1 MVIRVLK
8 KLLWLVTNRN
18 FILLLAIV
26 LGLSIRNM
34 GDWVKNLTVPALAIV
49 MVVSLTRISFKS
61 FANAGIVLKSTFY
74 TILFNFVIFGA
85 VMMALAR
92 FLIKDN
98 DLWIG
103 FVILATAP
111 PGVAIAPFAR
121 ITGAD
126 EKFSVI
132 GMVGAYIASLLLIPL
147 AGFVF
152 VGKSFIQ
159 PLNLLIVFAE
169 LIIAPMLISQL
180 LVKLNLEKYIS
191 KARGAVVNWGLFVVI
206 FAVVSLNRDIFF
218 RDFRTLAIIS
228 LICIITVFGLW
239 VLINFILKKLKIKD
253 EIRKSLVLAATIK
266 NNGFAAATALAL
278 FGEKASLPGAI
289 LSVVLIIF
297 LVLIGLKPK
306 TMPDDKPGKTV

>member
-1 MVIRVLK
+1 MK
-8 KLLWLVTNRN
+8 KFLWLITNRN
-18 FILLLAIV
+18 FILLLSIV
-26 LGLSIRNM
+26 LGLSITDI

-61 FANAGIVLKSTFY
+61 FANAKLVLKSTLY

-85 VMMALAR
+85 VMMVLAR

-121 ITGAD
+121 IIGAD

-147 AGFVF
+147 AGFIF

-169 LIIAPMLISQL
+169 LIIAPMLISQV
-180 LVKLNLEKYIS
+180 LVKLKLEKHII
-191 KARGAVVNWGLFVVI
+191 KVRGAIVNWGLFVVI
-206 FAVVSLNRDIFF
+206 FAVVSLNREVFF
-218 RDFRTLAIIS
+218 RDFKTLAMIS
-228 LICIITVFGLW
+228 LICIITIFGLW
-239 VLINFILKKLKIKD
+239 LIVNSVLRKLKFTD
-253 EIRKSLVLAATIK
+253 ETRKSLVLAATIK
-266 NNGFAAATALAL
+266 NSGFAAASALAL

-289 LSVVLIIF
+289 LSVFLIIF
-297 LVLIGLKPK
+297 LILIGLSPRKKPQNK
-306 TMPDDKPGKTV
+306 TDKML

>member
-1 MVIRVLK
+1 
-8 KLLWLVTNRN
+8 
-18 FILLLAIV
+18 
-26 LGLSIRNM
+26 
-34 GDWVKNLTVPALAIV
+34 

-61 FANAGIVLKSTFY
+61 FANTKLVLKSTLY

-85 VMMALAR
+85 VMMTIAR
-92 FLIKDN
+92 FIIKDN

-103 FVILATAP
+103 FVVLATAP

-180 LVKLNLEKYIS
+180 LVKLKLEKHIS
-191 KARGAVVNWGLFVVI
+191 KVRGAIVNWGLFVVI

-218 RDFRTLAIIS
+218 RDFRILAMIS

-239 VLINFILKKLKIKD
+239 VLTNFILKKLKIKD

-278 FGEKASLPGAI
+278 FGEKASLPSAI

-297 LVLIGLKPK
+297 LVLIGLRPKEKPENK
-306 TMPDDKPGKTV
+306 LGKNL

>member
-1 MVIRVLK
+1 MK
-8 KLLWLVTNRN
+8 KFLWLITNRN
-18 FILLLAIV
+18 FILLLSIV

-61 FANAGIVLKSTFY
+61 FANVRLVLKSTLY

-85 VMMALAR
+85 VMMVLAR

-121 ITGAD
+121 IISAD

-169 LIIAPMLISQL
+169 LIIAPMLISQV
-180 LVKLNLEKYIS
+180 LVRLKLEKHIS
-191 KARGAVVNWGLFVVI
+191 KFRGAIVNWGF
-206 FAVVSLNRDIFF
+206 
-218 RDFRTLAIIS
+218 
-228 LICIITVFGLW
+228 
-239 VLINFILKKLKIKD
+239 
-253 EIRKSLVLAATIK
+253 
-266 NNGFAAATALAL
+266 
-278 FGEKASLPGAI
+278 
-289 LSVVLIIF
+289 
-297 LVLIGLKPK
+297 
-306 TMPDDKPGKTV
+306 